1 MVKKI
6 KKESSLGP
14 MGDETGCSKVESI
27 IHIDGRGQMVLPREL
42 REKANI
48 HPGDK
53 LAVIC
58 REREGKTYCLS
69 LVKVEELTGMV
80 KDLLGDR
87 STFLNISQKN

>member
-1 MVKKI
+1 MLKKI

-14 MGDETGCSKVESI
+14 MGDKMSCYKVESI
-27 IHIDGRGQMVLPREL
+27 ISIDERGQMVLPKEL

-53 LAVIC
+53 LALIC
-58 REREGKTYCLS
+58 LEKKGTIYCLS

-80 KDLLGDR
+80 KDLLGPMMKVDD
-87 STFLNISQKN
+87 